1 VVDVKNKGGSEPLV
15 LIRRCGTWVLLKIEP
30 NLIHIFLFKMIGLS
44 KNIDGT
50 ELKVFNNGTIKRKM
64 THDWKEI
71 KNTANQSKGYNV
83 ILINK
88 KQYMRSKI
96 IVNAFLK
103 IPLDDKSI
111 YICHKDNDKLNCS
124 FKNLEIKKKMV

>member
-1 VVDVKNKGGSEPLV
+1 
-15 LIRRCGTWVLLKIEP
+15 
-30 NLIHIFLFKMIGLS
+30 MIGFYVT
-44 KNIDGT
+44 IDET
-50 ELKVFNNGTIKRKM
+50 ELKVFKNGTIQRKM
-64 THDWKEI
+64 SNWKEI
-71 KNTANQSKGYNV
+71 KNTANQNKGYNV

-96 IVNAFLK
+96 IANTFLK

-124 FKNLEIKKKMV
+124 LKNLEIKQKIKIELL

>member
-1 VVDVKNKGGSEPLV
+1 
-15 LIRRCGTWVLLKIEP
+15 
-30 NLIHIFLFKMIGLS
+30 MIGFYVT
-44 KNIDGT
+44 IDET
-50 ELKVFNNGTIKRKM
+50 RLKVFKNGTIQRKM
-64 THDWKEI
+64 ANWKEI
-71 KNTANQSKGYNV
+71 KNTANQNKGYNV

-96 IVNAFLK
+96 IANTFLK

-124 FKNLEIKKKMV
+124 LKNLEIKYKSQL